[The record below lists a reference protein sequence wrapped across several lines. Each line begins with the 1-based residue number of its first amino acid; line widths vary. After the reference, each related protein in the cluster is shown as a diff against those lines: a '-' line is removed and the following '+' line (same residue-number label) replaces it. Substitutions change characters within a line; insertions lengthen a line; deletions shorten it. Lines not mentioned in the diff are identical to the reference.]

1 MVKILTLQIID
12 MCAAEKGNEYWKFRN
27 KHGRDFKYTP
37 ELFWEEAVK
46 YFEWMKG
53 RVWNKKEAIKSGDM
67 AGTLI
72 DIPTSTPLSI
82 ESFCLFA
89 DIERQTFLNY
99 ESNKEEYK
107 DFFEVT
113 TRIRGIIESNQ
124 FEGATVG
131 AYNPSII
138 ARKLGLTDKTDI
150 TTNGKELP
158 VATTYL
164 QITTPDGKT
173 LDDFKID

>member
-1 MVKILTLQIID
+1 M
-12 MCAAEKGNEYWKFRN
+12 AAEKGNNYWEFRE

-37 ELFWEEAVK
+37 EAFWDEAVS
-46 YFEWMKG
+46 YFEYMSNK
-53 RVWNKKEAIKSGDM
+53 VWNKKEAIKSGDK

-82 ESFCLFA
+82 ETFCLFA
-89 DIERQTFLNY
+89 DIDRQTFLNY
-99 ESNKEEYK
+99 ESNDDNYK

-131 AYNPSII
+131 AYNPNII
-138 ARKLGLTDKTDI
+138 ARKLGLADKQEHSIKSEQPLFGED
-150 TTNGKELP
+150 
-158 VATTYL
+158 
-164 QITTPDGKT
+164 
-173 LDDFKID
+173 